1 MIRGHSVTVTPR
13 LAVPAILAAA
23 ALALPAAGAA
33 DAPTLRDT
41 VLHAPAR
48 SLQAA
53 TVDGFWGGAIT
64 ATDGE
69 NVVVYFAQD
78 YPEDPAR
85 QLQWADFLTSLVHG
99 PELQS
104 VTVMFMPMRRVQRQ
118 CGFQALACY
127 SPATRTIVVP
137 GDEIPDG
144 PTLQSILI
152 HEYGHHIA
160 ATRANPPWDANDF
173 GPKRW
178 ATAVGVCSRAANGEL
193 FPGDEG
199 LNYERNPAE
208 VFAEDYRLLN
218 EQKLGLPLSPWDV
231 VDASLQPDDTVLGA
245 LEQDV
250 VAPWQGATVT
260 SYSGSFRK
268 TAPTRPRTFTIQ
280 TPLDGTLRASLAAP
294 KGTKFRL
301 LLNGRPGTTATVCGV
316 RTVTATVQRLG
327 GFGAFK
333 LAVSTA

>member
-1 MIRGHSVTVTPR
+1 MTPR
-13 LAVPAILAAA
+13 LSALLASLAAT

-33 DAPTLRDT
+33 DAPPLHDT
-41 VLHAPAR
+41 IVRPSSR

-53 TVDGFWGGAIT
+53 TLDGFWGGAIT

-69 NVVVYFAQD
+69 SVAVYFSVD

-104 VTVMFMPMRRVQRQ
+104 VTVTFLPLRAVQRR
-118 CGFQALACY
+118 CGLQALACY
-127 SPATRTIVVP
+127 SPATQTIVAP

-144 PTLQSILI
+144 PSLQSILI

-160 ATRANPPWDANDF
+160 ATRTNPPWDANDF

-178 ATAVGVCSRAANGEL
+178 STAVGVCRRAAAGEL

-199 LNYERNPAE
+199 PNYDRNPAE

-218 EQKLGLPLSPWDV
+218 EQKLGLPVSPWDV
-231 VDASLQPDDTVLGA
+231 VDSTLQPDTTVLSA

-250 VAPWQGATVT
+250 VAPWQAPTVT
-260 SYSGSFRK
+260 SYSGSFRRL
-268 TAPTRPRTFTIQ
+268 AVQRPRTFTIQ

-294 KGTKFRL
+294 KGAKFRL
-301 LLNGRPGTTATVCGV
+301 LLNGRPATTATVCGS
-316 RTVTATVQRLG
+316 RTVTATVKRIS
-327 GFGAFK
+327 GFGSFR

>member
-1 MIRGHSVTVTPR
+1 VRRPLGIVAAT
-13 LAVPAILAAA
+13 LALAAVG
-23 ALALPAAGAA
+23 LPAAGAA
-33 DAPTLRDT
+33 DPPALRDT
-41 VLHAPAR
+41 ILTPAAR

-53 TVDGFWGGAIT
+53 TLDGAWGGAIT

-69 NVVVYFAQD
+69 LVSIYFSQD

-85 QLQWADFLTSLVHG
+85 QLQWADFMTSLVHG

-104 VTVMFMPMRRVQRQ
+104 VTVLFTPLRRVQRQ
-118 CGFQALACY
+118 CGRQALACY
-127 SPATRTIVVP
+127 SPASHTVVVP
-137 GDEIPDG
+137 GDELPDG

-160 ATRANPPWDANDF
+160 ASRANPPWDANDY

-178 ATAVGVCSRAANGEL
+178 ATALGVCQKSSSGQL

-199 LNYERNPAE
+199 SNYALNPAE

-218 EQKLGLPLSPWDV
+218 EQKLGLPVSAWEI
-231 VDASLQPDDTVLGA
+231 VDPSLEPDETVLAA

-250 VAPWQGATVT
+250 VSPWQAATVT
-260 SYSGSFRK
+260 TYSGSFRK
-268 TAPTRPRTFTIQ
+268 TASTRTRTFTIQ
-280 TPLDGTLRASLAAP
+280 APLDGTLRASLAAP
-294 KGTKFRL
+294 KTAKLRL
-301 LLNGRPGTTATVCGV
+301 LLNGRPAASATICGV
-316 RTVTATVQRLG
+316 RTVTATVKRLSG
-327 GFGAFK
+327 YGAFR